1 MKKLIFLL
9 LISSVCNASIWECI
23 NTNFGMCNTWRMK
36 VPHGWIV
43 EGDHDD
49 HTLAMIFYPDETHEW
64 RL

>member
-1 MKKLIFLL
+1 MRKLDSIIKNNKKTK
-9 LISSVCNASIWECI
+9 CWECI